1 MAEWRRLYKKEWEHG
16 AERVNHVKEKI
27 EAWQCG
33 LVVKLGFM
41 ADSTQQVLAGM
52 PNGHEIGE
60 PDLEV
65 WRKKKHIANV
75 EVTGSWI
82 NIGDKDLFLRPDK
95 VQWAKQHLVPKT
107 WTWFVY
113 KDNEFVIDCASV
125 SIYQI
130 VEKNFREKIEHYH
143 VIPQADTISLELLK
157 GYLCKTGKGKII

>member
-1 MAEWRRLYKKEWEHG
+1 MAEWRRLYKKEWRAG

-65 WRKKKHIANV
+65 WHKKKHVANI
-75 EVTGSWI
+75 EVTGSRI

-95 VQWAKQHLVPKT
+95 VEWAKHHLVPKT
-107 WTWFVY
+107 WAWFVY

-130 VEKNFREKIEHYH
+130 VEKNFKEKIERYH
-143 VIPQADTISLELLK
+143 VIPQVDTISPELLR
-157 GYLCKTGKGKII
+157 GYLCKAGKGKII